1 MATLIYDGSFEGLLT
16 AVFDIYERRLTHVS
30 LVKAGKPVVSMFDET
45 ITIVAD
51 EARAQRVWSGLQKKV
66 SPDGLKTLYVAFIA
80 DAEEA
85 DCEVLGYVRYAFD
98 SRENIED
105 DYRNRYVR
113 RVGELAR
120 MAYRERHRMEA
131 FVRFQ
136 KLKDDLYY
144 ASIAPDFNVLPLL
157 VKHFKDRYADQ
168 KWMIYDGRRGY
179 GIFYDLHDVQ
189 FVEADFDEAVRSS
202 SVSGVYADDE
212 KVFQDLW
219 RNYFNSTN
227 IKSRKNNKLHL
238 RHIPKRYWRY
248 LTEKL

>member
-1 MATLIYDGSFEGLLT
+1 
-16 AVFDIYERRLTHVS
+16 
-30 LVKAGKPVVSMFDET
+30 
-45 ITIVAD
+45 
-51 EARAQRVWSGLQKKV
+51 
-66 SPDGLKTLYVAFIA
+66 
-80 DAEEA
+80 
-85 DCEVLGYVRYAFD
+85 
-98 SRENIED
+98 
-105 DYRNRYVR
+105 
-113 RVGELAR
+113 
-120 MAYRERHRMEA
+120 
-131 FVRFQ
+131 
-136 KLKDDLYY
+136 
-144 ASIAPDFNVLPLL
+144 
-157 VKHFKDRYADQ
+157 
-168 KWMIYDGRRGY
+168 MIYDGRRGY